1 MKVIQLETGS
11 VERSRVFKYD
21 ENKVSIHIDDH
32 VVFRSDDNRIHILE
46 VCEVYREPVIWYDL
60 NSIYEVI
67 GSFRLDSFKN
77 FCINN
82 DICYKNYIRRINIY
96 QVAGDKLCF
105 GDKSCVVGSL
115 LPKQYPGCNS
125 IDIVHDCLSD
135 IDKYQFG
142 YFDYEYFTFIASTE
156 EIEDMDS
163 CDIFNFEGKDI
174 HIYSKRITDLVE
186 SRILETVDDVVR
198 EYEKFDFDKDRRDQL
213 DSMYNNMVYY
223 GNNIPSI
230 FKDNGDLEVYPLDY
244 TWYDDEIS
252 VDKEYEDKI
261 EDSIR
266 EMTKEYKDSR
276 IYRIINMYVVFTKKE
291 ATAYLPN
298 NLNRFIKHRL
308 AYLFD
313 LVEIG
318 FSSDAPI
325 QDSEKTRARIYYI
338 K

>member
-1 MKVIQLETGS
+1 M
-11 VERSRVFKYD
+11 
-21 ENKVSIHIDDH
+21 
-32 VVFRSDDNRIHILE
+32 
-46 VCEVYREPVIWYDL
+46 
-60 NSIYEVI
+60 
-67 GSFRLDSFKN
+67 
-77 FCINN
+77 
-82 DICYKNYIRRINIY
+82 
-96 QVAGDKLCF
+96 
-105 GDKSCVVGSL
+105 VGSL

-135 IDKYQFG
+135 INNYQFG

-163 CDIFNFEGKDI
+163 CDTFNFEGKDI

-213 DSMYNNMVYY
+213 DEMYNNMVYY
-223 GNNIPSI
+223 GNDIPCI

-308 AYLFD
+308 VYLFD
-313 LVEIG
+313 LIEIG
-318 FSSDAPI
+318 FKSTAPT
-325 QDSEKTRARIYYI
+325 QDSKKTRARIYYI

>member
-1 MKVIQLETGS
+1 MKVIQLES
-11 VERSRVFKYD
+11 DNLNRSMVFKYD
-21 ENKVSIHIDDH
+21 ENKISIHIDDH
-32 VVFRSDDNRIHILE
+32 VVFKSDDDRIHILE
-46 VCEVYREPVIWYDL
+46 VEEVYREPVLWYDIKDI
-60 NSIYEVI
+60 SEVI

-77 FCINN
+77 FCISN
-82 DICYKNYIRRINIY
+82 DICYKKYIRRINIY
-96 QVAGDKLCF
+96 QVTGDKLCF
-105 GDKSCVVGSL
+105 GDKSCVIGSL
-115 LPKQYPGCNS
+115 LPKQYPRCNH
-125 IDIVHDCLSD
+125 IDIVNDCLSD
-135 IDKYQFG
+135 INNYQFG

-174 HIYSKRITDLVE
+174 RIYSKRITDLVE
-186 SRILETVDDVVR
+186 SRMLETIDDVVR

-213 DSMYNNMVYY
+213 DKMYNNIVYY
-223 GNNIPSI
+223 GNDIPSI
-230 FKDNGDLEVYPLDY
+230 FKDNEDLEVYPLDY
-244 TWYDDEIS
+244 TWYDNEIS

-261 EDSIR
+261 EGSIR

-276 IYRIINMYVVFTKKE
+276 IYRIINMYVVFAKKE

-298 NLNRFIKHRL
+298 NLDKFIKQRL

-325 QDSEKTRARIYYI
+325 QDSKRIRARIYYI